1 MATYQNAKALSA
13 LTLGKTT
20 EYCSEYNAN
29 LLQGVP
35 RSLNRDDL
43 ALNADQLPFLGE
55 DVWYGYELS
64 WLNSKGKPVVAVAEF
79 RFPCTSPYLVESKS
93 FKLYLNSFNQ
103 TKFDD
108 LDTVLQHLIKDLSHT
123 SGHSVQVNLFHV
135 DDCPPLA
142 LNDISFGNASDKNLG
157 ENTKIQIRRQCI
169 DDEDISVDNYQY
181 QREML
186 TDIHSFS
193 ANERSQ
199 KVPDNNGNNE
209 SCEELLVS
217 HLLKSNCLITNQ
229 PDWASVYIQYKGK
242 AINHAVLLAYII
254 SFRQHNEF
262 HEQCVERI
270 FCDLQHYAQLTELS
284 VFARYTRR
292 GGLDINPFRSTHL
305 ATAPNG
311 RTLRQ

>member
-1 MATYQNAKALSA
+1 MATYQNSKALND

-20 EYCSEYNAN
+20 EYCSEYNPN
-29 LLQGVP
+29 LLQAVP

-43 ALNADQLPFLGE
+43 SLQSNNLPFIGE

-64 WLNSKGKPVVAVAEF
+64 WLNEKGKPVVAVAEF
-79 RFPCTSPYLVESKS
+79 RFPCSSPNLVESKS

-103 TKFDD
+103 SHFSSMDEVSKI
-108 LDTVLQHLIKDLSHT
+108 LIKDLSNT
-123 SGHSVQVNLFHV
+123 AQAQAKVKLFPV
-135 DDCPPLA
+135 EQCPELA
-142 LNDISFGNASDKNLG
+142 VVSAEKKYS
-157 ENTKIQIRRQCI
+157 CI
-169 DDEDISVDNYQY
+169 DDEDITIDSYHYQAELLNKA
-181 QREML
+181 QMGSS
-186 TDIHSFS
+186 TDIVS
-193 ANERSQ
+193 ER
-199 KVPDNNGNNE
+199 
-209 SCEELLVS
+209 LVS

-229 PDWASVYIQYKGK
+229 PDWASIYIDYKGK
-242 AINHAVLLAYII
+242 AIDRAVLLEYLI

-270 FCDLQHYAQLTELS
+270 FCDLQQYCQLDELT

-305 ATAPNG
+305 SCAPHM